1 MEASW
6 WTRTDQLDDEQKDVI
21 ALPLAGSYLVMGPPG
36 SGKTNLLLLRAA
48 FLQARGRHNYA
59 VLTFGRVLKEFL
71 VNGTDANNVEPD
83 RIRTYRSWAGDI
95 LRERGVEI
103 SNDANFDD
111 VRDQILDGLSKL
123 TDHEIDDH
131 KLDCL
136 LLDEAQDYTVEEI
149 RQLNRFA
156 DHVFAAGDTN
166 QAIYRPAGALALLE
180 ERCDQTRLL
189 RYHYRNGLKICR
201 IADGI
206 RGLVGKRDSL
216 EASSQYDE
224 SAVPSEV
231 TNYAGEALNEQVDRA
246 IAIIA
251 DQLRAYPTAII
262 GVLCPLRKDL
272 KEVFESLSRS
282 YLADQIQLQMFETG
296 YAPLDPDRRVIVGTI
311 HGAKGLEFRA
321 VHLIGADGIGRFPRH
336 RTRIAYTAVT
346 RAKTTLSIYHERALI
361 GRLQDGL
368 AALTPPPADVDLDAL
383 FKSGQ

>member
-21 ALPLAGSYLVMGPPG
+21 ALPLDGSYLVMGPPG

-48 FLQARGRHNYA
+48 FLQASGRNNYA

-95 LRERGVEI
+95 LREYGVEI
-103 SNDANFDD
+103 SNDANFEEIRGQ
-111 VRDQILDGLSKL
+111 VLEGLSGL
-123 TDHEIDDH
+123 SDHDILDH

-149 RQLNRFA
+149 NQLIRFS
-156 DHVFAAGDTN
+156 DHIFAAGDVN
-166 QAIYRPAGALALLE
+166 QAIYRQAGALTLLE
-180 ERCDQTRLL
+180 DRCDETRRL
-189 RYHYRNGLKICR
+189 RYHYRNGRKICR
-201 IADGI
+201 VADGI
-206 RGLVGKRDSL
+206 RGLVGRRNSL

-224 SAVPSEV
+224 LAVPSEV
-231 TNYAGEALNEQVDRA
+231 TNYPNEVLSDQIDRA
-246 IAIIA
+246 IPIIA

-262 GVLCPLRKDL
+262 GVLCPLRRDQKD
-272 KEVFESLSRS
+272 VFDSLNRS

-296 YAPLDPDRRVIVGTI
+296 YAPLDPDRRVIVGTV

-321 VHLIGADGIGRFPRH
+321 VHLMGADGIGRFPRH

-346 RAKTTLSIYHERALI
+346 RAKTTLAIYHEGALI

-368 AALTPPPADVDLDAL
+368 SALNPPPAHVDLDAL
-383 FKSGQ
+383 FKNGQ